1 MAVTDGLEGITDDD
15 VALVLDL
22 LSGSDVEELEVEVG
36 SARLRVRR
44 IPGDRSR
51 RPRLAGPP
59 SESVGGR
66 PALTEVPVVSALVG
80 VYHSASRLDGIADV
94 KEGDT
99 VSTGQTLGVIEAMG
113 MLSSVEA
120 PASGVVVKVMVRD
133 GQPVEYGQTL
143 MVLRP
148 SEGT

>member
-1 MAVTDGLEGITDDD
+1 
-15 VALVLDL
+15 
-22 LSGSDVEELEVEVG
+22 
-36 SARLRVRR
+36 
-44 IPGDRSR
+44 
-51 RPRLAGPP
+51 
-59 SESVGGR
+59 
-66 PALTEVPVVSALVG
+66 
-80 VYHSASRLDGIADV
+80 LDGIADV

-143 MVLRP
+143 MVLRA
-148 SEGT
+148 SGGT

>member
-1 MAVTDGLEGITDDD
+1 MTDGPDGITDDD

-22 LSGSDVEELEVEVG
+22 LSGSDVEELDIQVG
-36 SARLRVRR
+36 PARLWVRR
-44 IPGDRSR
+44 IPGDRPR
-51 RPRLAGPP
+51 RRQAAG
-59 SESVGGR
+59 STHESVESK
-66 PALTEVPVVSALVG
+66 PASTEVPVVSTLVG
-80 VYHSASRLDGIADV
+80 VYHSASRMDGIADV

-143 MVLRP
+143 MVLRA
-148 SEGT
+148 SDGT